1 MAGYEHLPICRAAL
15 AVAVD
20 FERQVAGFSRYH
32 KYMLGTD
39 LRNRSRRVVDGRP
52 ALSDSP

>member
-1 MAGYEHLPICRAAL
+1 MARYEHLPIFRAAL

-20 FERQVAGFSRYH
+20 FERQVAGFSRDY
-32 KYMLGTD
+32 KYTLGTD